1 LVKIDDTHYSISINS
16 PPEKGKANKEI
27 VRTLA
32 KYFNTNISR
41 INIVS
46 REKSTN
52 KIVEKINTSL

>member
-1 LVKIDDTHYSISINS
+1 VKIDDTHYSISINS

>member
-1 LVKIDDTHYSISINS
+1 MKIDDTHYSISINS